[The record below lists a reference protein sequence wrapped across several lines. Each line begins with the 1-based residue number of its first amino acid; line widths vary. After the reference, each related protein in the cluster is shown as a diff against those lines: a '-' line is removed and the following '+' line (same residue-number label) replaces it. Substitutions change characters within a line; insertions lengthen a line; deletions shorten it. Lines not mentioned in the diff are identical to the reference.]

1 MNPQIIKDKLI
12 VHKGEKVL
20 VKTHGMRNKTEKFI
34 GVLKEFYPQI
44 FTIESNGMIKSF
56 SYAELING
64 ELVLSF
70 I

>member
-1 MNPQIIKDKLI
+1 MNPKIIRDKLI

-20 VKTHGMRNKTEKFI
+20 VKTYGMRNKTEKFI

>member
-20 VKTHGMRNKTEKFI
+20 VKTYGMRNKTEKFI